1 MSMAQLKAQ
10 TFNLVLEAVREAGK
24 LLFDREG
31 SQHIENKSP
40 TDFVTDV
47 DFAVQ
52 RRLEKVLRELTP
64 EIAFV
69 GEEHAGA
76 IDLERDLWL
85 LDPVDGTTNLI
96 HDMQQ
101 SAISL
106 AYISEGRVMAG
117 IVYNPFSGECYTA
130 KRGEGAYLNGQP
142 IAVRTTEHLKDALM
156 GVGTNS
162 GRRDFAD
169 DMFRWIRAMYDHC
182 RDIRRLG
189 SAALDLCYVAA
200 GRYDGFAELILMPWD
215 YAAGLLIV
223 EEAGGRVT
231 NFNGAPVSLD
241 RESSIVASNTKL
253 HEEILNYL

>member
-1 MSMAQLKAQ
+1 MAHLTEQ
-10 TFNLVLEAVREAGK
+10 TFNLVLQAVRETGE

-31 SQHIENKSP
+31 SQDIANKNP
-40 TDFVTDV
+40 TDFVTAVDV
-47 DFAVQ
+47 AVQ
-52 RRLEKVLRELTP
+52 HAMEDKLRALTP

-69 GEEHAGA
+69 GEEDATSV
-76 IDLERDLWL
+76 DLSRDLWL

-106 AYISEGRVMAG
+106 AYVSGGRVMAG
-117 IVYNPFSGECYTA
+117 IVYNPFSDECYTA
-130 KRGEGAYLNGQP
+130 KRGEGAFLNGRKL
-142 IAVRTTEHLKDALM
+142 AVRATEKLQDALM

-162 GRRDFAD
+162 GHRDLAD
-169 DMFRWIRAMYDHC
+169 ATFRWIRAIYDKS

-200 GRYDGFAELILMPWD
+200 GRYDGFAELALMPWD
-215 YAAGLLIV
+215 YAAGWLIV

-231 NFNGAPVSLD
+231 DTKGEPLPLD
-241 RESSIVASNTKL
+241 RQSAVVASNGKI
-253 HEEILNYL
+253 HDEILENL